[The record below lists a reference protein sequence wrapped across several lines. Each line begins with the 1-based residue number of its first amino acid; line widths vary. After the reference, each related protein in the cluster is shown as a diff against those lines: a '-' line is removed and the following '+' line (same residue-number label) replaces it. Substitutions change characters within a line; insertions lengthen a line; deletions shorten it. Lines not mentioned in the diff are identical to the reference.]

1 MARTEHYKKSQLR
14 KIVNEHDRRQSQ
26 YKNNVDLSRSGLNY
40 NYGVSDPD
48 ECVQAVNRRV
58 NEIMDGQYLQTQAS
72 VAVEWVVTLPKGLA
86 GRDREFFDETWKFC
100 SERYGEKNMIAG
112 YVHMDE
118 DSMHMHLLFVPEVT
132 SRKTGRKTV
141 SSASL
146 MTKRECARFHDDFDK
161 HCERV
166 FGQSRLIRN
175 GKTIGDKMKVSDLKE
190 MEKVL
195 EDRYKAEIASYR
207 DFLTSMHMKDG
218 RSLLEVYEAKQ
229 SASATPKAK
238 PDIKPQTLS
247 DNIPGMPDVKHAKH
261 AGKVKVENTS
271 KVQESASPKQPNH
284 YATDYEELKR
294 QAQRAIQARELTD
307 NVQSESDTPDYTK

>member
-26 YKNNVDLSRSGLNY
+26 YKNNVDISRSGLNY

-58 NEIMDGQYLQTQAS
+58 NEIMNGQYLQTQAS

-118 DSMHMHLLFVPEVT
+118 DSPHMHLLFVPEVT

-229 SASATPKAK
+229 RASAMPQ
-238 PDIKPQTLS
+238 PVPQTLK
-247 DNIPGMPDVKHAKH
+247 PDKPAETPAVSHKH

-271 KVQESASPKQPNH
+271 KVHESASPKTANN
-284 YATDYEELKR
+284 YVTDYEELKR
-294 QAQRAIQARELTD
+294 QAQRAMQARELAD
-307 NVQSESDTPDYTK
+307 SVQNEDSGIDYTK

>member
-40 NYGVSDPD
+40 NYGVSDAD
-48 ECVQAVNRRV
+48 ECMQAVNRRV

-118 DSMHMHLLFVPEVT
+118 DSPHMHLLFVPEVT

-229 SASATPKAK
+229 RASAMPK
-238 PDIKPQTLS
+238 PVPQTLK
-247 DNIPGMPDVKHAKH
+247 PDKPAETPAVSHKH

-271 KVQESASPKQPNH
+271 KVQESASPKTANN
-284 YATDYEELKR
+284 YVTDYEALRR
-294 QAQRAIQARELTD
+294 QAQRAMQAREMAD
-307 NVQSESDTPDYTK
+307 SVQNEDSDIDYTK

>member
-14 KIVNEHDRRQSQ
+14 KIVNEHGRRQSQ
-26 YKNNVDLSRSGLNY
+26 YKNNVDLSRSCLNY

-72 VAVEWVVTLPKGLA
+72 VAVEWVITLPKGLA
-86 GRDREFFDETWKFC
+86 GRDREFFDEAWKFC
-100 SERYGEKNMIAG
+100 GERYGKENMIAG

-118 DSMHMHLLFVPEVT
+118 DTPHMHMIFVPEAT

-146 MTKRECARFHDDFDK
+146 MTKRECARFHNDFDK
-161 HCERV
+161 HCERI
-166 FGQSRLIRN
+166 FNQPHLIRN

-195 EDRYKAEIASYR
+195 EERYKAQIDSYR
-207 DFLTSMHMKDG
+207 DFLSSMHMKDG

-229 SASATPKAK
+229 RASAMPQTVPQTK
-238 PDIKPQTLS
+238 PDNKPAE
-247 DNIPGMPDVKHAKH
+247 IPAVSHKH
-261 AGKVKVENTS
+261 AGKVKPVESTS
-271 KVQESASPKQPNH
+271 KVHESASPKTPNV
-284 YATDYEELKR
+284 YVTDYEALKR
-294 QAQRAIQARELTD
+294 QAQRAMQARELAD
-307 NVQSESDTPDYTK
+307 SVQNEDSDIDYTK